1 MFQVVN
7 DIPAREH
14 NNTSLVQY
22 LTWIVSNLTLV
33 PIYIAFFAVAIRSE
47 EIFGIASDGL
57 IFVLP
62 LYWFG
67 LKVNVKKH
75 CINKLTQLKN
85 RLGFW

>member
-14 NNTSLVQY
+14 NKTSLVQY
-22 LTWIVSNLTLV
+22 LTWIMSNLTLV
-33 PIYIAFFAVAIRSE
+33 PIYAAFFAIAIRSKE
-47 EIFGIASDGL
+47 TFAIAGDCL
-57 IFVLP
+57 NMVLP

-67 LKVNVKKH
+67 LKVDVKKH
-75 CINKLTQLKN
+75 CKHKLTQLKN